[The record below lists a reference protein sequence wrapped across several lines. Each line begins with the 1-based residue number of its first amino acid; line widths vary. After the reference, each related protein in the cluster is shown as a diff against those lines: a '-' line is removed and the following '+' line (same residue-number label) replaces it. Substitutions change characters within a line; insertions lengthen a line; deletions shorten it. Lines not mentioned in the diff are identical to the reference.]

1 MDYEERVDARRLCR
15 AAADGCCTTA
25 ELATTLGMSIGAA
38 AELELRAEARGWLVR
53 TRSGW
58 VLCPPMPEEAPTVFA
73 VAMDVAAA
81 MRLGEVMTTLQLVER
96 VRLATGCARRSAERA
111 VYMLGEFGVLA
122 CCGRRR
128 HGGQLWTPADG
139 VRSV

>member
-1 MDYEERVDARRLCR
+1 VSDALPLIDPAGPLGYAFSRRSFC
-15 AAADGCCTTA
+15 A
-25 ELATTLGMSIGAA
+25 
-38 AELELRAEARGWLVR
+38 
-53 TRSGW
+53 
-58 VLCPPMPEEAPTVFA
+58 
-73 VAMDVAAA
+73 AMDVAASL
-81 MRLGEVMTTLQLVER
+81 RLGEVMTTLQLVER